1 VRRAFLLALL
11 PVLALVS
18 GCGDR
23 RVHPTDVA
31 LPLPPNGVHA
41 LGYPK
46 AGLSLRAP
54 NSWRSQ
60 EGTSP
65 LVASIASGTA
75 TVALWRYPRTEPLPA
90 SAAAFQT
97 AKRALVRAA
106 RARDRTLQVARA
118 RVIRFHGRPALEIVG
133 VETVGGQRRMVR
145 STHVFRQGSEVVVE
159 ALAPPALFAGLDRTV
174 FDPLLASLKIQPVPR

>member
-1 VRRAFLLALL
+1 VRRAVLLALL
-11 PVLALVS
+11 PLLALLS
-18 GCGDR
+18 GCGNR
-23 RVHPTDVA
+23 RVHPPDVS

-41 LGYPK
+41 IGYPK
-46 AGLSLRAP
+46 AGLALKVP
-54 NSWRSQ
+54 NSWRSE
-60 EGTSP
+60 EGMSP

-90 SAAAFQT
+90 GAAAFQT

-106 RARDRTLQVARA
+106 QARDRTLKVAHA

-133 VETVGGQRRMVR
+133 VETAGDQRRMVR

-159 ALAPPALFAGLDRTV
+159 ALAPPAIFAGLERKV
-174 FDPLLASLKIQPVPR
+174 FDPLLASLKIQPMPR